1 MCGSRLKSGP
11 SRRSLPR
18 GIRIADQIKSRIQA
32 SGHPAGLEDVNST
45 CLSWLHPM
53 GGFAATSRRLQIL
66 SARTGLAG
74 EVLDEIRAE
83 YDVPCQRG
91 SDGGGARFWRSA
103 ILRPGPCELIVSA

>member
-32 SGHPAGLEDVNST
+32 SGHPAGLEDVT
-45 CLSWLHPM
+45 
-53 GGFAATSRRLQIL
+53 T
-66 SARTGLAG
+66 ARTGLAG

-91 SDGGGARFWRSA
+91 SDDGGGARFWRSA
-103 ILRPGPCELIVSA
+103 ILRPGPCELLVSA